1 MRNETEA
8 SSKNT
13 TTDLSFAKDPVLL
26 KEYRAILN
34 TYGNAQLSLSLT
46 LMIVAGV
53 IDGLVYL
60 VIIPTA
66 GTIATGKPTWGMGL
80 SAWLITL
87 AVLAV
92 VGAVTTYAMTL
103 SSYRAAL
110 EALRLLLIKVGDQLA
125 KLPLG
130 WFTGGV
136 NGRISRLVTD
146 GLLSVGSGLA
156 HFTVPVIRNTLTALT
171 LLVGVSIWNPVL
183 GLTLGIALAVIVAL
197 TLVSNKLEKKSHDM
211 KSGSEQELAGRIVEY
226 ASCQS
231 ALRSAGRSTEYE
243 PLLSAVRE
251 CERRNRVS
259 QWVAMAG
266 LAIGGMSAQLTVVAV
281 IMVTVQLSLS
291 GSLDPVAT
299 VVFIG
304 IALRFMRNL
313 QDTVNF
319 LVSTES
325 SRVPL
330 RDVHEI
336 LNAELLPVPSS
347 SAELTNPGEVSV
359 QNATFSYVPGTPVVR
374 DVSFTAPP
382 RTMTAIVGP
391 SGSGKTTLFKLI
403 ARFWDVDSGTVRVG
417 GTDVREQ
424 TTEQLM
430 GQLSMV
436 FQDVYLYD
444 DTLIENIRVGREGA
458 TDDEVL
464 QAAQLAGCSEIA
476 ERLPQSW
483 ETWVGEGG
491 GRLSGGERQRVSIA
505 RALLKNAPILLFDEA
520 TSALDPENEAGV
532 QRSIRELRKHATV
545 LVIAHKLDT
554 VRDADQIIV
563 LDEHGGISQVGTHD
577 ELVSAEGL
585 YHRFWQARVDAAG
598 WSLV

>member
-66 GTIATGKPTWGMGL
+66 GTIATGKPAWGMGL
-80 SAWLITL
+80 SGWLITL

>member
-1 MRNETEA
+1 MRNETET

-34 TYGNAQLSLSLT
+34 MYGNAQLSLSLT

-66 GTIATGKPTWGMGL
+66 DTIATGKPAWGMGL
-80 SAWLITL
+80 SGWLITL

-110 EALRLLLIKVGDQLA
+110 EALRLLLIKVGGQLA

-374 DVSFTAPP
+374 VVSFTAPP

-483 ETWVGEGG
+483 ETRVGEGG

>member
-80 SAWLITL
+80 SGWLITL

-483 ETWVGEGG
+483 ETHVGEGG

-545 LVIAHKLDT
+545 LVIAHKLDA

-577 ELVSAEGL
+577 ELVSVEGL

>member
-1 MRNETEA
+1 MRNETET

-66 GTIATGKPTWGMGL
+66 DTIATGKPAWGMGL
-80 SAWLITL
+80 SGWLITL

-476 ERLPQSW
+476 ERLPRGW
-483 ETWVGEGG
+483 NTRVGEGG

-520 TSALDPENEAGV
+520 TSALDPENETGV
-532 QRSIRELRKHATV
+532 QRSIRELRKHATM

-554 VRDADQIIV
+554 ERDADQIIV

-577 ELVSAEGL
+577 ELVSVEGL

>member
-1 MRNETEA
+1 MRNETET

-66 GTIATGKPTWGMGL
+66 DTIATGKPTWGMGL
-80 SAWLITL
+80 SGWLITL

-464 QAAQLAGCSEIA
+464 QAAQPAGCPEIA

-483 ETWVGEGG
+483 ETRVGEGG

-577 ELVSAEGL
+577 ELVSVEGL

>member
-1 MRNETEA
+1 MRNELEA

-66 GTIATGKPTWGMGL
+66 DTIATGKPAWGMGL
-80 SAWLITL
+80 SGWLITL

-476 ERLPQSW
+476 ERLPRGW
-483 ETWVGEGG
+483 NTRVGEGG

-520 TSALDPENEAGV
+520 TSALDPENETGV
-532 QRSIRELRKHATV
+532 QRSIRELRKHATM

-577 ELVSAEGL
+577 ELVSVEGL

>member
-34 TYGNAQLSLSLT
+34 TYGNVQLSLSLT

-66 GTIATGKPTWGMGL
+66 DTIATGKPAWGMGL
-80 SAWLITL
+80 SGWLITL

-266 LAIGGMSAQLTVVAV
+266 LAIGGMSTQLTVVAV

-476 ERLPQSW
+476 ERLPQNW
-483 ETWVGEGG
+483 ETRVGEGG

-554 VRDADQIIV
+554 VRDADRIIV

-577 ELVSAEGL
+577 ELVSVEGL

>member
-1 MRNETEA
+1 MRNETET

-66 GTIATGKPTWGMGL
+66 DTIATGKPTWGMGL
-80 SAWLITL
+80 SGWLITL

-171 LLVGVSIWNPVL
+171 LLAGVSIWNPVL

-359 QNATFSYVPGTPVVR
+359 QNATFSYVPGTPVVH

-458 TDDEVL
+458 TDDEAL

-483 ETWVGEGG
+483 ETRVGEGG